1 MLARPS
7 TWVRRGR
14 TRPRGAGFRKDGT
27 WTGSVSSLSDV
38 RQREDRAKSRSHAIV
53 ARAMSYPTH
62 RPRRLRRTAAL
73 RRLVAETRPT
83 LDGLVLPL
91 FVAPGSKR
99 TQPIAAM

>member
-1 MLARPS
+1 
-7 TWVRRGR
+7 
-14 TRPRGAGFRKDGT
+14 
-27 WTGSVSSLSDV
+27 
-38 RQREDRAKSRSHAIV
+38 
-53 ARAMSYPTH
+53 MSYPTH

-99 TQPIAAM
+99 TQPIAAMPGVAQLSIDRAVDECKLAQISGSRR